1 MITGGS
7 AQRVHAP
14 GRIYYGWYIV
24 AVGFIANVASS
35 FSLASTLS
43 IFLKPLTA
51 DLGVS
56 RGVFS
61 LLRSGEGLIG
71 AFMAPFVGSLVDR
84 HGSRWLVTTG
94 AFVAAAGYL
103 LLSQVDVFWQF
114 VLVRWT
120 LVTVGDGLLGYMV
133 INVMISRWFIQKRG
147 RAMAISSMGIGFGK
161 IVMPFFVAA
170 LLVSLGWR
178 HSWTVFGVLTVL
190 LVVAP
195 ALIYIRR
202 SPEDMGLHP
211 DGWAPVAGADGKTDG
226 PPPRAAGDERIWTRK
241 AGLRTRAFWLI
252 VAVFG
257 VSSVGVT
264 GVNLHVF
271 PYVTD
276 LGYSELSAAGI
287 MSIIAFTQLGSPL
300 VWGLIAERVD
310 VRWATLVKF
319 LIQSAGL
326 TLAITSGSLTLVY
339 VGFFFYGVGLGGNM
353 VLPDMMWAR
362 FFGRVSMGKI
372 RGLGLLLIHG
382 FAALGPPFFGFLF
395 DWMGSYTVSFGL
407 FAVTLVVSGFLSLL
421 IIAPA
426 PAENRIMNRQL

>member
-1 MITGGS
+1 M
-7 AQRVHAP
+7 
-14 GRIYYGWYIV
+14 
-24 AVGFIANVASS
+24 
-35 FSLASTLS
+35 
-43 IFLKPLTA
+43 TA

-84 HGSRWLVTTG
+84 HGSRWLITSG
-94 AFVAAAGYL
+94 ALVAAVGYL
-103 LLSQVDVFWQF
+103 ILSQVEVFWQF
-114 VLVRWT
+114 LLVRWT
-120 LVTVGDGLLGYMV
+120 LVTLGDGLLGFMV
-133 INVMISRWFIQKRG
+133 INVMVSRWFIQKRG
-147 RAMAISSMGIGFGK
+147 RALAISSMGIGFAK
-161 IVMPFFVAA
+161 VVMPFLVAP
-170 LLVSLGWR
+170 LLVWLGWR
-178 HSWTVFGVLTVL
+178 YTWGFFGILTVVL
-190 LVVAP
+190 LVAP

-202 SPEDMGLHP
+202 SPEDMGLNP
-211 DGWAPVAGADGKTDG
+211 DGAPSLTTAEGKAQASGAQSASEA
-226 PPPRAAGDERIWTRK
+226 RVWSRR

-276 LGYSELSAAGI
+276 LGHSHRVAAGV
-287 MSIIAFTQLGSPL
+287 MSVIALTQLGSPL
-300 VWGLIAERVD
+300 VWGLIAERMD
-310 VRWATLVKF
+310 VRWTTLFKF
-319 LIQSAGL
+319 LIQAAGL
-326 TLAITSGSLTLVY
+326 TLGITSGSLALVY

-362 FFGRVSMGKI
+362 FFGRVSMGRI

-395 DWMGSYTVSFGL
+395 DWMGSYTVSFAL
-407 FAVTLVVSGFLSLL
+407 FAVSLVASGFLSLL
-421 IIAPA
+421 IIAPP
-426 PAENRIMNRQL
+426 PADTA